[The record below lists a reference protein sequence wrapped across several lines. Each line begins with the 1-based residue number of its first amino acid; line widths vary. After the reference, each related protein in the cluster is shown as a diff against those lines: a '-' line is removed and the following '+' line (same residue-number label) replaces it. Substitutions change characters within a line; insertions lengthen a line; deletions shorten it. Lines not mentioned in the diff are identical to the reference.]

1 MNPNNGSAFNLET
14 ALSLENLLGGGYQNN
29 ALAGPGIGGEG
40 TPGTGI
46 PETGGGI
53 NLAGLG
59 SGLQGLAGLAT
70 AWAGLQGIKLGKDQ
84 LQFTKGVT
92 NRNLANQAQTVNTN
106 LEDRQQ
112 RRASASGAGYQS
124 VADYM
129 KRNQVNGG
137 AI

>member
-1 MNPNNGSAFNLET
+1 MATNDGSAFDLSSM
-14 ALSLENLLGGGYQNN
+14 LSLENLIGGRTAPG
-29 ALAGPGIGGEG
+29 ALSGPGIGGEG
-40 TPGTGI
+40 VPGTGI
-46 PETGGGI
+46 PEAGGGI

-59 SGLQGLAGLAT
+59 SGLQGLAGLAS

-92 NRNLANQAQTVNTN
+92 NRNLENQAQTINTN